1 MITFFTALGSAT
13 MILLATM
20 GIMDVVRK
28 MKKARRSKDLE
39 MYKGAPGLSAHTLNL
54 SSMIGKK

>member
-1 MITFFTALGSAT
+1 